1 MNHARNTI
9 LLAALALV
17 MMTGGALAAAHDLR
31 PGEAAI
37 GETKGLASNASFD
50 LNLAAGDAI
59 RMAMKAKG
67 PGDHAPSVEVR
78 DPAGDAVAAAA
89 GERKMKLSF
98 TAAESGVYT
107 IHVAADESTSPRFV
121 LKVKGDAKRRY
132 SSRDGSV
139 EFGAPEGAVVSMK
152 VKTNG
157 PAEAAMSDARGRE
170 IEHNMKETADNRR
183 AAEGRLNDARRRKD
197 ELTREISSIRD
208 EAESQGG
215 REKERILAETESEAQ
230 RLKNQ
235 ATQDIETLSRY
246 GVSEL
251 RAFAAALATRRA
263 GQRIRERLTPDDHS
277 RLIDQS
283 IERLEKLYEKPS
295 SG

>member
-1 MNHARNTI
+1 MRNRTVVLLV
-9 LLAALALV
+9 LLALPMFLGFSSTEEEHHDGNSMAFVGKIVNFLV
-17 MMTGGALAAAHDLR
+17 LFGGLGFLMYK
-31 PGEAAI
+31 P
-37 GETKGLASNASFD
+37 
-50 LNLAAGDAI
+50 
-59 RMAMKAKG
+59 
-67 PGDHAPSVEVR
+67 
-78 DPAGDAVAAAA
+78 
-89 GERKMKLSF
+89 
-98 TAAESGVYT
+98 
-107 IHVAADESTSPRFV
+107 V
-121 LKVKGDAKRRY
+121 LK
-132 SSRDGSV
+132 
-139 EFGAPEGAVVSMK
+139 FL
-152 VKTNG
+152 
-157 PAEAAMSDARGRE
+157 DARGRE